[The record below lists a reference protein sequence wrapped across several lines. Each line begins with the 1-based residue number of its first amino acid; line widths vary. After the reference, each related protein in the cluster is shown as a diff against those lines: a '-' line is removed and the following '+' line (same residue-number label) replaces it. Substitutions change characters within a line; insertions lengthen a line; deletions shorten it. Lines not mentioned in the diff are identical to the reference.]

1 MHDGVYVDHTGP
13 LTSRQSWWAAV
24 LRCAP
29 AALAGHCA
37 LDAHGVRGH
46 RRPDDP
52 VLVCVA
58 AGRYLAPIPG
68 IEVLRIVEFEA
79 RCQTNLSP
87 PRMRIEDALLLEATR
102 RSRPDAALAVLAD
115 TVQQRRTTPV
125 RLVTTLRSRPR
136 TRHHRLLTTIL
147 EDVASGAYS
156 VLEQRY
162 LSQVER
168 PHGLPVGSRQRRVKV
183 GHTVAYRDVDYVEH
197 ATTIE
202 LDGRVG
208 HESPVE
214 LWADLDRDLM
224 TAASGG
230 ITLRAGWGQVL
241 EPCRLAAYV
250 GAVLQA
256 RGWDGRVRRCR
267 EECSLP
273 VTG

>member
-1 MHDGVYVDHTGP
+1 M
-13 LTSRQSWWAAV
+13 
-24 LRCAP
+24 
-29 AALAGHCA
+29 
-37 LDAHGVRGH
+37 
-46 RRPDDP
+46 
-52 VLVCVA
+52 
-58 AGRYLAPIPG
+58 
-68 IEVLRIVEFEA
+68 
-79 RCQTNLSP
+79 
-87 PRMRIEDALLLEATR
+87 
-102 RSRPDAALAVLAD
+102 
-115 TVQQRRTTPV
+115 
-125 RLVTTLRSRPR
+125 
-136 TRHHRLLTTIL
+136 
-147 EDVASGAYS
+147 
-156 VLEQRY
+156 LEQRY